1 MGSINSQKAQKIQ
14 SILALPSNFKKI
26 TCPTCDMTY
35 NPHISQDKL
44 LHNKYHTNFINGIP
58 WNYKTDN
65 DVLIIENFTLVETP
79 KLNSTGKSL
88 KLTKTRHT
96 FKGSIICI
104 NKSNKR
110 HIQKV
115 ELLLSMVNQELNAS
129 QDSGQWKK
137 PEFDK
142 SKAFVIIIDNKAIG
156 LCTTD
161 TIQPDQG
168 RWMIHKTQSIVPNQI
183 NRNVVIG
190 ISRIWISRKWRQYG
204 LGKKL
209 LNVVLKN
216 SIYSV
221 QLLKNQVA
229 FSQPSFSGGMLAKS
243 FNGVIHKSGEML
255 LPVYIE

>member
-1 MGSINSQKAQKIQ
+1 MGSTNSQKPQKIQ
-14 SILALPSNFKKI
+14 SILALPSNFKRI

-35 NPHISQDKL
+35 NPHIPQDKL

-58 WNYKTDN
+58 WNYKTDD
-65 DVLIIENFTLVETP
+65 DVSIIENFTLVE
-79 KLNSTGKSL
+79 KQSLNPTGKL
-88 KLTKTRHT
+88 KLTRTRLT
-96 FKGSIICI
+96 VKGSIICI

-110 HIQKV
+110 HLLKV
-115 ELLLSMVNQELNAS
+115 ELLLNIVNQELNAS

-137 PEFDK
+137 LEFDK

-183 NRNVVIG
+183 NRKVVIG
-190 ISRIWISRKWRQYG
+190 ISRIWISLKWRQYG

-209 LNVVLKN
+209 LDVVLKN

-221 QLLKNQVA
+221 QLSKNQVA

-243 FNGVIHKSGEML
+243 FNGVKHKSGEML